1 MILELDIGNSRVK
14 WRLVPGQQTGVVA
27 SMEELLNDFKELPK
41 PDQVRVA
48 SVRRDQSIEAI
59 SAWTKSNWALVPQ
72 LAVVSAASNGVT
84 NSYQDISRM
93 GVDRW
98 LAMLA
103 GFHRAKS
110 ACVIV
115 DGGTA
120 LTIDA
125 IDGSGQHLG
134 GYILPGLQLMLD
146 SLEGNTG
153 IRLASREFNLVA
165 ELGKNT
171 EHAVLNGALAQVL
184 ALVSK
189 VVNDLAESEDK
200 VSVLLS
206 GGDADLLQ
214 QALAESAIAGEICPS
229 LVMDGLE
236 FANLEEA
243 E

>member
-14 WRLVPGQQTGVVA
+14 WRVSASQQSGVAA
-27 SMEELLNDFKELPK
+27 SVEELLKEFAQLPK
-41 PDQVRVA
+41 PDSIRIA

-59 SAWTKSNWALVPQ
+59 TTWTESNWNLLPQ
-72 LAVVSAASNGVT
+72 LAVVSATSHGLT

-103 GFHRAKS
+103 GFHRAQS
-110 ACVIV
+110 ACVII

-125 IDGSGQHLG
+125 IAGSGQHIG

-153 IRLASREFNLVA
+153 IRLASREFSIPA
-165 ELGKNT
+165 ELGNNT
-171 EHAVLNGALAQVL
+171 EQAVLNGALAQVL
-184 ALVSK
+184 ALISK
-189 VVNDLAESEDK
+189 VVSDLAESENK

-214 QALAESAIAGEICPS
+214 QALSEVAITGEICPS
-229 LVMDGLE
+229 LVLDGLE
-236 FANLEEA
+236 FAQFEEVG
-243 E
+243 